1 MYEAVK
7 EKIEQAQREGA
18 QLLYSRPKTLRERR
32 THYCPGC
39 GHGILHKLIAQCI
52 DEMGLRERTVIMAPV
67 GCAVLLYD
75 YLDVDG
81 LEAAHGRA
89 PAVATGVKRA
99 SPENIVISYQGDGD
113 LLAIGMAETVHAANR
128 GENITVIFVN
138 NTVYGMTGGQ
148 MAPTT
153 LVEQKTSTTLEG
165 RNLQSEGAP
174 IRAAELLNT
183 LDAPFFISRCSV
195 HNPAQVRKTRNHI
208 AKALRYQDEG
218 RGYSFVEVL
227 SMCPTAWGKSP
238 AKSAEWI
245 SRTLTQVYPL
255 GTLRDRGVQ
264 QSDTQSDQQNKA
276 ATVKEPA
283 L

>member
-1 MYEAVK
+1 MYEDVR
-7 EKIEQAQREGA
+7 EGMEQAQKEGA
-18 QLLYSRPKTLRERR
+18 QLLYSRPRTLRERR
-32 THYCPGC
+32 THYCAGC

-52 DEMGLRERTVIMAPV
+52 DEMQLRERTVIMAPV

-89 PAVATGVKRA
+89 PAVATGVKRVR
-99 SPENIVISYQGDGD
+99 PDNIVISYQGDGD
-113 LLAIGMAETVHAANR
+113 LLAIGMGETVHAANR

-153 LVEQKTSTTLEG
+153 LVAQKTSTTLSG
-165 RNLQSEGAP
+165 RNSQTEGAP

-183 LDAPFFISRCSV
+183 LEAPYFITRCSV
-195 HNPAQVRKTRNHI
+195 HNPAQVRKTRKNI

-218 RGYSFVEVL
+218 CGYSFVEVL
-227 SMCPTAWGKSP
+227 SMCPTGWGKSP
-238 AKSAEWI
+238 AKSAAWI
-245 SRTLTQVYPL
+245 SETLTQIYPL
-255 GTLRDRGVQ
+255 GTLRDRG
-264 QSDTQSDQQNKA
+264 A
-276 ATVKEPA
+276 EAGEERATAP
-283 L
+283 LR